1 MLNKFKE
8 ILNRRLTQ
16 YYFYRINNK
25 FKLISKF
32 LENFHRFEKID
43 ENISMNLPKFTWW
56 WW

>member
-1 MLNKFKE
+1 MLNKFKK
-8 ILNRRLTQ
+8 ILKRRLTQ

-25 FKLISKF
+25 FKVISKF

-43 ENISMNLPKFTWW
+43 ENISMDLPKFTWW